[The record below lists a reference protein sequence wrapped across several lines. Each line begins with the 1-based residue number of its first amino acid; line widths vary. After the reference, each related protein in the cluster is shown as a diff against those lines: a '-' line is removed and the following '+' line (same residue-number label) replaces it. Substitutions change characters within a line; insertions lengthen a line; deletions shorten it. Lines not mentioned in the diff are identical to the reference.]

1 MKKQILA
8 TAAALVFAAFIP
20 TPSHAQQAAL
30 ANIPFDFQ
38 VGNKT
43 MPAGDYKVQ
52 RALASNEG
60 VDLLQ
65 RTDSSASVFTSTG
78 PADGSVTN
86 TDPKLVFHCYVNEC
100 FLSEIW
106 LPNAQ
111 GRRLLPS
118 RREREVS
125 RANVEILMAVRVVPL
140 TSKL

>member
-8 TAAALVFAAFIP
+8 AAAALIFAAFVP

-43 MPAGDYKVQ
+43 MPAGQYKVQ
-52 RALASNEG
+52 RALSGNDA

-78 PADGSVTN
+78 PADGTVN
-86 TDPKLVFHCYVNEC
+86 NADPKLVFHCYVNEC
-100 FLSEIW
+100 FLSQIW

-111 GRRLLPS
+111 GRLLLPS

-125 RANVEILMAVRVVPL
+125 RAAAENLMAVLVVPL
-140 TSKL
+140 TGKL